1 VNRPLS
7 PVEHHQLRLQLE
19 EDLRAEGGVLTLDQI
34 TRRGFGEVTEGL
46 PRKTLELRPLV
57 TTKTDRPI
65 TFVAVEQAFLAV
77 PPRVLLHAVVL
88 AEGRHLLQVPP
99 EQLRLMPPRS
109 DLRCPDAVWERGAPG
124 TGLDVAVE
132 VDLGYAPRV
141 VAAKLDAFGPPPP
154 HHLGGG
160 YAGYAGTL
168 WITTSAVRARHLRA
182 RFAGKLRHPCT
193 FVSVEV

>member
-1 VNRPLS
+1 MNRSLG
-7 PVEHHQLRLQLE
+7 PVEHHQLRSLLE
-19 EDLRAEGGVLTLDQI
+19 QDLRAEGGVLTLDQI
-34 TRRGFGEVTEGL
+34 ARRGFEEVTEGL

-57 TTKTDRPI
+57 TTKTARPI
-65 TFVAVEQAFLAV
+65 TFVAVEQTFLEV

-88 AEGRHLLQVPP
+88 AEGRQLLQIPP
-99 EQLRLMPPRS
+99 DQLQLLPPRS
-109 DLRCPDAVWERGAPG
+109 DLRSPDAVWVRGGSGA
-124 TGLDVAVE
+124 GLDIAIEADV
-132 VDLGYAPRV
+132 GYAPKV

-154 HHLGGG
+154 QHLGGG
-160 YAGYAGTL
+160 YAGYAGSI

>member
-1 VNRPLS
+1 MSRSLGPD
-7 PVEHHQLRLQLE
+7 EHHQLRSLLRQ
-19 EDLRAEGGVLTLDQI
+19 DLRAEGGVLTLDQI
-34 TRRGFGEVTEGL
+34 VRRGFGQVTDGL

-57 TTKTDRPI
+57 TTKTARLI
-65 TFVAVEQAFLAV
+65 TFVAAEQAFLAV

-88 AEGRHLLQVPP
+88 AEGRQLLQIPP

-109 DLRCPDAVWERGAPG
+109 DLRSPDAVWERGGPG
-124 TGLDVAVE
+124 ADLDVAVE
-132 VDLGYAPRV
+132 CDAGYAPKV
-141 VAAKLDAFGPPPP
+141 VAAKLNAFGPPPP

-160 YAGYAGTL
+160 YAGYASSI
-168 WITTSAVRARHLRA
+168 WITTSAVRARHLRD

>member
-1 VNRPLS
+1 MNRSLG
-7 PVEHHQLRLQLE
+7 PVEHHQLRSLLE

-34 TRRGFGEVTEGL
+34 TRRGFGKVTEGL
-46 PRKTLELRPLV
+46 PCKTLELRPLV
-57 TTKTDRPI
+57 TTKTARPI
-65 TFVAVEQAFLAV
+65 TFVAVEQAFLKV

-88 AEGRHLLQVPP
+88 AEGRQLLQIPP
-99 EQLRLMPPRS
+99 DQLRLLPPRS
-109 DLRCPDAVWERGAPG
+109 DLRSPDAVWERGGPG
-124 TGLDVAVE
+124 AGLDVAIE
-132 VDLGYAPRV
+132 IDLGYAPKV
-141 VAAKLDAFGPPPP
+141 VAAKLHAFGPPPP

-182 RFAGKLRHPCT
+182 RFAGQLRHPCT